1 MFSQEEE
8 NGVEVSEDFEGKL
21 QDEGKKE
28 GEDGDDDDNDKDKD
42 DDDAGQEMG
51 DTGAEAE
58 ALDKEVVINSVSSIP
73 SLNVSNLGLGQ

>member
-1 MFSQEEE
+1 M
-8 NGVEVSEDFEGKL
+8 SEDFEGKL

-28 GEDGDDDDNDKDKD
+28 GEEGDEDENDKDKDD

-58 ALDKEVVINSVSSIP
+58 ALDKEVKIIP
-73 SLNVSNLGLGQ
+73 VTFLKKSKPFDFRSGAATVRKRRET

>member
-58 ALDKEVVINSVSSIP
+58 ALDKEVVINS
-73 SLNVSNLGLGQ
+73 